1 MNEVT
6 VDKAELY
13 EVLAK
18 NREAHHEKFAKAQG
32 VYRDR
37 VILELEKSL
46 QRARAGDKVEHY
58 IRLPIPEDH
67 TDDYDRVMQMLEM
80 HQFGNIKLTQSEFQC
95 YVQDEWGWLK
105 TFAANTT
112 SYLAD

>member
-1 MNEVT
+1 MNKITVEKVELLEVLRT
-6 VDKAELY
+6 NRATHRAKFDKAQE
-13 EVLAK
+13 
-18 NREAHHEKFAKAQG
+18 
-32 VYRDR
+32 VYRER
-37 VILELEKSL
+37 VIRELETSL
-46 QRARAGDKVEHY
+46 RRARAGDRVEHY

-67 TDDYDRVMQMLEM
+67 TDDYNRVVEMLEM
-80 HQFGNIKLTQSEFQC
+80 HKYDSVELTQSEFQC